1 MTTSDY
7 ILRGLFVQFEIHGE
21 WFKILKCKIVGLKLY
36 EGGIY
41 VLFII
46 IFMMAGHIVDAQ

>member
-1 MTTSDY
+1 MTTTDY
-7 ILRGLFVQFEIHGE
+7 ILRGFFVPIEIHGE
-21 WFKILKCKIVGLKLY
+21 WFKILKYKIIGLKLY

-46 IFMMAGHIVDAQ
+46 IFMMARYIVGAQ